1 MARIAWLLPRLV
13 RGSGGIRTM
22 LQQAQALERSGHSCI
37 LCIEGVGCEALARRS
52 IHDCFGYTFDQAR
65 FGWTDIPP
73 VDVVVATIWYSA
85 AIACALPFP
94 CRKVYFVQDYEAW
107 FSPIGDSF
115 LLAEASYR
123 MGLTPIT
130 IGRWLKRELEQRFQ
144 TPALHFDFGAD
155 LAVYRY
161 RPQQKREL
169 AVCFLYQPE
178 KPRRCARIGLN
189 ALAIVK
195 HRRPDVKIIL
205 YGSGERGKSW
215 IEHEHLGLLSVSE
228 CGALYGRCAVGLSLS
243 PSNPSRVPFEMMAAG
258 LPVVEFWRETT
269 LHDFPDEAV
278 MLAESTPEALAEAM
292 LRLLADEGLRQRM
305 GAAGAAFMANRGV
318 EIETR
323 QFVANIERV
332 LAGRS
337 LELDS
342 LPPPL
347 YQRLPITA
355 GERVGNLPDWLKARL
370 NAPPNAAINALPPL
384 LRRLAGVIGR
394 LIRRMAESR

>member
-1 MARIAWLLPRLV
+1 
-13 RGSGGIRTM
+13 M

-37 LCIEGVGCEALARRS
+37 LCIEGVGSEALARRS
-52 IHDCFGYTFDQAR
+52 IRDGFGYTFDQAR

-85 AIACALPFP
+85 AIACTLPFP

-107 FSPIGDSF
+107 FSPIGDNF
-115 LLAEASYR
+115 LMAEASYR
-123 MGLTPIT
+123 LGLTPIT
-130 IGRWLKRELEQRFQ
+130 IGRWLKHELERRFQ

-155 LAVYRY
+155 LATY
-161 RPQQKREL
+161 RPQPQQGREL

-215 IEHEHLGLLSVSE
+215 VEHEHLGLLSVSE

-258 LPVVEFWRETT
+258 LPVVELWRETT
-269 LHDFPDEAV
+269 IHDFPDDGV
-278 MLAESTPEALAEAM
+278 ILAEPAAEALAEAM
-292 LRLLADEGLRQRM
+292 LCLLADETLRQRM
-305 GAAGAAFMANRGV
+305 GTAGAAFMANRGV
-318 EIETR
+318 EIETQ
-323 QFVANIERV
+323 QFVANMELV
-332 LAGRS
+332 LAGGP
-337 LELDS
+337 LEVAP

-347 YQRLPITA
+347 YRRPPITVGA
-355 GERVGNLPDWLKARL
+355 RVGDVPGWLKTRL
-370 NAPPNAAINALPPL
+370 NAPPNAVINVLPPL
-384 LRRLAGVIGR
+384 LRRLAGFMGR